1 MKKNKVY
8 EITYMYEIENHDY
21 VDKARP
27 DLGIKVSKS
36 LTERS
41 ELAIGKTP
49 AKAIAN
55 WEKKVYKRE
64 PQANVYIIDIKE
76 HNITTSSEE

>member
-1 MKKNKVY
+1 MKNKVY

-21 VDKARP
+21 VDKTVP
-27 DLGIKVSKS
+27 DLGIKVRKS

-49 AKAIAN
+49 AQAITN

-64 PQANVYIIDIKE
+64 PKVNVYITDIKE
-76 HNITTSSEE
+76 HKITTSSEE

>member
-1 MKKNKVY
+1 MKNKVY
-8 EITYMYEIENHDY
+8 GITYMYELENHEY
-21 VDKARP
+21 VDKAMP
-27 DLGIKVSKS
+27 DLGIKVKKS
-36 LTERS
+36 LTERY

-49 AKAIAN
+49 AQAIIN

-64 PQANVYIIDIKE
+64 PKANVYITDIKE

>member
-1 MKKNKVY
+1 MKNKVY

-21 VDKARP
+21 VDKTMP
-27 DLGIKVSKS
+27 DLGIKVRKS
-36 LTERS
+36 LTKRS

-49 AKAIAN
+49 AQAITN

-64 PQANVYIIDIKE
+64 PKVNVYITDIKE
-76 HNITTSSEE
+76 HKITTSSEE

>member
-1 MKKNKVY
+1 MKNKVY

-21 VDKARP
+21 VDKTMP
-27 DLGIKVSKS
+27 DLGIKVRKS

-49 AKAIAN
+49 AQGITN

-64 PQANVYIIDIKE
+64 PKVNVYITDIKE
-76 HNITTSSEE
+76 HKITTSGEE

>member
-1 MKKNKVY
+1 MKNKVY

-21 VDKARP
+21 VDKSMP
-27 DLGIKVSKS
+27 DLGIKVKKS
-36 LTERS
+36 LIERC

-49 AKAIAN
+49 AQAITN

-64 PQANVYIIDIKE
+64 PQANVYITDIKE
-76 HNITTSSEE
+76 HKITTSSEE

>member
-1 MKKNKVY
+1 MKNKVY

-21 VDKARP
+21 VDKTMP
-27 DLGIKVSKS
+27 DLGIKVRKS

-49 AKAIAN
+49 AQAITN

-64 PQANVYIIDIKE
+64 PKANVYITDIKE
-76 HNITTSSEE
+76 HKITTSSEE

>member
-1 MKKNKVY
+1 MKNKVY
-8 EITYMYEIENHDY
+8 EITYMYELENQEY
-21 VDKARP
+21 VDRSMP
-27 DLGIKVSKS
+27 DLGIRVRKS

-41 ELAIGKTP
+41 ELTIGKTP
-49 AKAIAN
+49 AQAITN

-64 PQANVYIIDIKE
+64 PNANVYITDIKE

>member
-1 MKKNKVY
+1 MKNKVY

-21 VDKARP
+21 VDKTMP
-27 DLGIKVSKS
+27 DLGIKVRKS

-49 AKAIAN
+49 AQAITN

-64 PQANVYIIDIKE
+64 LKVNVYITDIKE
-76 HNITTSSEE
+76 HKITTSSEE

>member
-1 MKKNKVY
+1 MKNKVY
-8 EITYMYEIENHDY
+8 EIIYMYEIENHDY
-21 VDKARP
+21 VDKTMP
-27 DLGIKVSKS
+27 DLGIKVRKS

-49 AKAIAN
+49 AQAITN

-64 PQANVYIIDIKE
+64 PKVNVYITDIKE
-76 HNITTSSEE
+76 HKITTSSEE

>member
-1 MKKNKVY
+1 MKNRVY

-21 VDKARP
+21 VDKSMP
-27 DLGIKVSKS
+27 DLGIKVKKS
-36 LTERS
+36 LTERC

-49 AKAIAN
+49 AQAITN

-64 PQANVYIIDIKE
+64 PQANVYITDIKE
-76 HNITTSSEE
+76 HKIIASSEE